1 MTNESANIKCMKTD
15 YVFRMRIS
23 TAGKDIFPTLL
34 WQYKLT
40 EYFQKVIYNMKKP

>member
-1 MTNESANIKCMKTD
+1 
-15 YVFRMRIS
+15 MRIS

-40 EYFQKVIYNMKKP
+40 VFLESDLQYEQKAFEFLIPFDVIIALLKY